1 VTGFS
6 FSPARLERIARM
18 DESIRVGPISD
29 AMTDVLLVLRR
40 PILEAGKD
48 AEMARIIQ
56 YITSLESVVRN
67 HNLHR
72 EVRAEY
78 ERLDAK

>member
-1 VTGFS
+1 
-6 FSPARLERIARM
+6 
-18 DESIRVGPISD
+18 
-29 AMTDVLLVLRR
+29 MTDVLLVLRR